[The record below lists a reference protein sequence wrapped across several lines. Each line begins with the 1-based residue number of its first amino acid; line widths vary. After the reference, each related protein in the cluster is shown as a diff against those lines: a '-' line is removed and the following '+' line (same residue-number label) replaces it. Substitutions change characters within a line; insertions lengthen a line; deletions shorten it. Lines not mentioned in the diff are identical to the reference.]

1 MDEALI
7 ETFKQWNIA
16 SILPLQVGDFQL
28 LTEYRMV
35 QENGGDKEYLLF
47 AYCNADNNWSVRAIF
62 NPDSEEFSVR
72 TDIGML
78 EFALIEFITSD
89 FAMFRAMVEDRLARI
104 IRDYYVELS
113 RNFSVILKN
122 KGLPDVDWDEF
133 LPAEYG
139 GFRCLIRPN
148 QAVRIINGSYM
159 ILSYYQKESRSG
171 LSVMYNVLRD
181 DFFAERRIHNFP
193 NLVHDFDGSSLEG
206 LKRALQQRLLPV
218 LDSISADIS

>member
-1 MDEALI
+1 
-7 ETFKQWNIA
+7 
-16 SILPLQVGDFQL
+16 
-28 LTEYRMV
+28 MV
-35 QENGGDKEYLLF
+35 QEKGGDTEYLLF

-104 IRDYYVELS
+104 IRDYYVEPR

-133 LPAEYG
+133 LPAEYD

-159 ILSYYQKESRSG
+159 ILSYYQKESGAAAAFAAGAG
-171 LSVMYNVLRD
+171 LYFGRYILICPCGVVRK
-181 DFFAERRIHNFP
+181 R
-193 NLVHDFDGSSLEG
+193 
-206 LKRALQQRLLPV
+206 LKWYTKRN
-218 LDSISADIS
+218 LDSFM

>member
-1 MDEALI
+1 
-7 ETFKQWNIA
+7 
-16 SILPLQVGDFQL
+16 
-28 LTEYRMV
+28 MV

-104 IRDYYVELS
+104 IRDYYVEPS

-181 DFFAERRIHNFP
+181 DFLQSGGFITFP
-193 NLVHDFDGSSLEG
+193 T
-206 LKRALQQRLLPV
+206 
-218 LDSISADIS
+218 

>member
-1 MDEALI
+1 
-7 ETFKQWNIA
+7 
-16 SILPLQVGDFQL
+16 
-28 LTEYRMV
+28 MV

-104 IRDYYVELS
+104 IRDYYVEPS

-133 LPAEYG
+133 LPAEYD
-139 GFRCLIRPN
+139 GFRRLIRPN

>member
-1 MDEALI
+1 
-7 ETFKQWNIA
+7 
-16 SILPLQVGDFQL
+16 
-28 LTEYRMV
+28 
-35 QENGGDKEYLLF
+35 
-47 AYCNADNNWSVRAIF
+47 
-62 NPDSEEFSVR
+62 
-72 TDIGML
+72 
-78 EFALIEFITSD
+78 
-89 FAMFRAMVEDRLARI
+89 MVEDRLARI
-104 IRDYYVELS
+104 IRDYYVEPS

-193 NLVHDFDGSSLEG
+193 NLFMILTARPWRD
-206 LKRALQQRLLPV
+206 
-218 LDSISADIS
+218 

>member
-1 MDEALI
+1 
-7 ETFKQWNIA
+7 
-16 SILPLQVGDFQL
+16 
-28 LTEYRMV
+28 MV
-35 QENGGDKEYLLF
+35 QEKGGDTEYLLF
-47 AYCNADNNWSVRAIF
+47 SYCNADNNWSVRAIF

-78 EFALIEFITSD
+78 EFSLIEFITSD
-89 FAMFRAMVEDRLARI
+89 FAMFREMVEDRLARI
-104 IRDYYVELS
+104 IRDYYVEPS

-133 LPAEYG
+133 LPAEYD

-206 LKRALQQRLLPV
+206 LNRALQQRLLPV